1 MNLALFATTAVSDTT
16 LKMSSLEIAD
26 FVKSRHDDVKRSIE
40 RLVGKGAIVQPPTA
54 DEHSTDSMGRPR
66 TTQVYTFSGP
76 QGRLDSIT
84 VVAQLDPLF
93 TAALVKRWDD
103 LETGKAK
110 PALPR
115 QANAATI
122 PQSTDTFA
130 ALFGVAKLI
139 GCDTNAAAISA
150 NQGTIAV
157 TGVDLLQL
165 MGQTHLITQKQA
177 IYYTPSELGKL
188 CEPAIG
194 PRAVNNA
201 LHAAGLQTHHLT
213 HWEPTEQG
221 KPYARITDTGKRHK
235 SGGMVQQVKWIAE
248 AAQHAG
254 LTLKDAA

>member
-1 MNLALFATTAVSDTT
+1 MNLALFATTATSDTT
-16 LKMSSLEIAD
+16 LTMNSLEIAD
-26 FVKSRHDDVKRSIE
+26 LVKSRHDDVKRSIE
-40 RLVGKGAIVQPPTA
+40 RLVGKGAISLPPMAEVKVQRERRA
-54 DEHSTDSMGRPR
+54 EVV
-66 TTQVYTFSGP
+66 QVYTFSGH

-103 LETGKAK
+103 LETGKAN

-165 MGQTHLITQKQA
+165 MGQTHLITEKQA
-177 IYYTPSELGKL
+177 IYYTPTELGKML
-188 CEPAIG
+188 DPVIG
-194 PRAVNNA
+194 PRAINLA
-201 LHAAGLQTHHLT
+201 LQAAGLQVSNDGQWH
-213 HWEPTEQG
+213 PIG
-221 KPYARITDTGKRHK
+221 KGLELSRIFDTGKRHK

-248 AAQHAG
+248 AAQRAG
-254 LTLKDAA
+254 LKLKQAA

>member
-40 RLVGKGAIVQPPTA
+40 RLVGKGAISLPPMAEVKVQRERRA
-54 DEHSTDSMGRPR
+54 EVV
-66 TTQVYTFSGP
+66 QVYAFSGH

-235 SGGMVQQVKWIAE
+235 SGGMVQQVKWIAK

>member
-1 MNLALFATTAVSDTT
+1 MNLALFATTATSDSA
-16 LKMSSLEIAD
+16 LKMSSLEIAEL
-26 FVKSRHDDVKRSIE
+26 VKSRHDDVKRSIE

-54 DEHSTDSMGRPR
+54 DEQSTDILGRPR

-165 MGQTHLITQKQA
+165 MGQTHLITEKQA
-177 IYYTPSELGKL
+177 IYYTPTELGKML
-188 CEPAIG
+188 DPVIG
-194 PRAVNNA
+194 PRAINLA
-201 LHAAGLQTHHLT
+201 LQAAGLQVSNDGQWH
-213 HWEPTEQG
+213 PIG
-221 KPYARITDTGKRHK
+221 KGLELSRIFDTGKRHK

-248 AAQHAG
+248 AAQRAG
-254 LTLKDAA
+254 LKLKQAA

>member
-1 MNLALFATTAVSDTT
+1 MNLTLFATPAASDTT
-16 LKMSSLEIAD
+16 LKMSSLEIAEL
-26 FVKSRHDDVKRSIE
+26 VKSRPDNVKRTIE
-40 RLVGKGAIVQPPTA
+40 RLAAANAISLPPLEEVKIQRERRAEIVQA
-54 DEHSTDSMGRPR
+54 Y
-66 TTQVYTFSGP
+66 VFSGH

-103 LETGKAK
+103 LETGEAQ
-110 PALPR
+110 PALAP
-115 QANAATI
+115 QASAASI

-165 MGQTHLITQKQA
+165 MGQTHLITEKQA
-177 IYYTPSELGKL
+177 IYYTPTELGKL
-188 CEPAIG
+188 CDPAIG

-221 KPYARITDTGKRHK
+221 KAYARITDTGKRNK
-235 SGGMVQQVKWIAE
+235 SGGVVQQVKWIAKAAQQAGLALKE
-248 AAQHAG
+248 AA
-254 LTLKDAA
+254 